1 VKRLLLTA
9 TLLTALSALWLPSVL
24 LADPSGPN
32 LQQPISLTC
41 TGGLHVDVSP
51 GTLTNQGRVAGA
63 INSKSVFV
71 TAYLAFSDGTN
82 TFVLFDSK
90 PGLRNLI
97 TCTGDAGGGFTVVA
111 TGFFTPRR

>member
-9 TLLTALSALWLPSVL
+9 TLVAAFCAVWLPSTL
-24 LADPSGPN
+24 LADPGGPN
-32 LQQPISLTC
+32 LQPPISLTC

-51 GTLTNQGRVAGA
+51 GTLTNAGRVAWA
-63 INSKSVFV
+63 INSRSVFV
-71 TAYLAFSDGTN
+71 TAYLAFTVGAD

-90 PGLRNLI
+90 PGLKNLI

-111 TGFFTPRR
+111 TGFFTPR